1 VFSKFWSSH
10 KHECKECNE
19 KLQRVAKEKRS
30 TKSEHKQKQKEEVE
44 LLIKKEIEEEL
55 RKSEHDGV
63 LNIQL
68 LVVKSLSHPPS
79 SLECEGKMYNEK
91 MQFALMI
98 IHDIYKI
105 RTFVVEF
112 LRRHKISWHASEQ
125 EGP

>member
-1 VFSKFWSSH
+1 MFSKFWSSH

-30 TKSEHKQKQKEEVE
+30 TKSEHKQKQEEEVE

-55 RKSEHDGV
+55 RKAEHGV
-63 LNIQL
+63 LNVQL
-68 LVVKSLSHPPS
+68 LVVKLLSHPPS
-79 SLECEGKMYNEK
+79 SLECESKMYNEK